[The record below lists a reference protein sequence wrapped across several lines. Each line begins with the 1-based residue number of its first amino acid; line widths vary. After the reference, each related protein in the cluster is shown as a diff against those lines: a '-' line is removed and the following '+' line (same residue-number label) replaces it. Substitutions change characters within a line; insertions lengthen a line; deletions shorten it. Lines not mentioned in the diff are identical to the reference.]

1 MDSESQ
7 AYIKEH
13 DIQQDCCLG
22 SETQKA
28 VEKIFHN
35 ETLLKKPTNVIK
47 VWLVC
52 YWWGITLNL
61 AMCIFPIIFIVWI
74 HAIMHAYS
82 DVIYSNIFQIFYSEC
97 HKHIKSVNSFHVM
110 NAEY

>member
-1 MDSESQ
+1 MRQ
-7 AYIKEH
+7 
-13 DIQQDCCLG
+13 
-22 SETQKA
+22 
-28 VEKIFHN
+28 
-35 ETLLKKPTNVIK
+35 LKNPTNVIK

-52 YWWGITLNL
+52 YWQGSTLNL
-61 AMCIFPIIFIVWI
+61 AVCIFPVIFIVWI

-110 NAEY
+110 SAEY